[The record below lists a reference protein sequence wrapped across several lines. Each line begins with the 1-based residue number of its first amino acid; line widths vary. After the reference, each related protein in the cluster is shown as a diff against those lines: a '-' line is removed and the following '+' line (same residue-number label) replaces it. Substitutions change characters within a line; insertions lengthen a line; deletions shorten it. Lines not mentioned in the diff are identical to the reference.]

1 MHRDQPLERERSCR
15 LLDSQ
20 CGAASTANVTT
31 ESMDTPNIPGYTN
44 LEKIGAG
51 GFAVVYSATQ
61 ESVGRKVALKL
72 LHNASADEDTERRF
86 QRECRVVGSLS
97 WHPHIAAVLDGGVDE
112 DRRSYLA
119 FELLTGGS
127 LGDRLHESGPIP
139 WREAVVFAIQ
149 TADALAAAHEE
160 HVLHRDIKPDNILVD
175 RLGRAKLADF
185 GIAAMRDG
193 TQTKTGVITATLAHA
208 SPEILNGNRATKL
221 SDVYLLGSTLFE
233 LIAGEPP
240 FGNGIG
246 DDFFAAIQRIATEAP
261 PTLVSRAGLDV
272 PVELSALVARCLL
285 KDPQERVESAGAFG
299 MALRDIQ
306 TQYNEPHTPMPFVQV
321 HGLPDPWL
329 AAPSDLPDP
338 LALVV
343 PAPLPDPPVLP
354 EPLVLPDPPA
364 SLAEAPLPHP
374 PVLPDPPVVADLAT
388 PLVDA
393 IDPSTSV
400 SPDSRTVSGA
410 PVGAGPPSGRL
421 APVTPPP
428 LAGAQAIGASPGAS
442 VVVKHK
448 RKRWLIPLLLLVL
461 VSIGGVVAASLLLS
475 TGDPGIVAIEVRQT
489 DSVPGFLGDNVID
502 GDLATGWL
510 SPNNPDGHE
519 LVIGFGRSVML
530 DSIVI
535 HSGPN
540 PEAPGSFSATR
551 GVGQIVLEFSD
562 GIERILTLNEAAPMQ
577 TVSILKSTS
586 SLGIRSIAPGFDP
599 VAIREVEF
607 IGTSA
612 S

>member
-1 MHRDQPLERERSCR
+1 VQSEQPREPSCR

-20 CGAASTANVTT
+20 HGVASTANVTT

-61 ESVGRKVALKL
+61 ESVGRQVALKL

-127 LGDRLHESGPIP
+127 LGDRLQESGPIP

-160 HVLHRDIKPDNILVD
+160 HVLHRDIKPDNILID

-208 SPEILNGNRATKL
+208 APEILNGKRATKL

-261 PTLVSRAGLDV
+261 PTLVSRDGLDV
-272 PVELSALVARCLL
+272 PVELSALVAQCLL
-285 KDPQERVESAGAFG
+285 KDPHERVESAGAFG
-299 MALRDIQ
+299 MALREIQ

-321 HGLPDPWL
+321 HGLPDR
-329 AAPSDLPDP
+329 A
-338 LALVV
+338 
-343 PAPLPDPPVLP
+343 
-354 EPLVLPDPPA
+354 
-364 SLAEAPLPHP
+364 
-374 PVLPDPPVVADLAT
+374 LPDPPVV
-388 PLVDA
+388 PG
-393 IDPSTSV
+393 PSV
-400 SPDSRTVSGA
+400 SPVVAALPDPPVVPYPVSPPVDAVAPRASVLPDSGTVSAG
-410 PVGAGPPSGRL
+410 PIVPGPPSGRITPL
-421 APVTPPP
+421 PPPPVGQRAMSAPP
-428 LAGAQAIGASPGAS
+428 LAGAQAASVSPGAADGA
-442 VVVKHK
+442 KHK
-448 RKRWLIPLLLLVL
+448 RKRWILLVL
-461 VSIGGVVAASLLLS
+461 LLILLGVGGVVAAVLLS
-475 TGDPGIVAIEVRQT
+475 PAVDSGIVALEVRQT
-489 DSVPGFLGDNVID
+489 DSVPGFVGDNVID
-502 GDLATGWL
+502 GDLGTGWL

-519 LVIGFGRSVML
+519 LVIGFGRPVTL

-551 GVGQIVLEFSD
+551 GVGQVVLEFSD
-562 GIERILTLNEAAPMQ
+562 GTERMLTLDEAAPRQ
-577 TVSILKSTS
+577 TVVILKSTS

-607 IGTSA
+607 IGTAA